1 MLAESDKEK
10 TQQEHADQDKMDV
23 PVEKEV
29 TSGNVD
35 PDKNTQNDA
44 EKVQGLGIY
53 ECIQMH

>member
-1 MLAESDKEK
+1 MLAEPDKEK
-10 TQQEHADQDKMDV
+10 AQQEHAVQDKMDV

-29 TSGNVD
+29 TSENVD